1 MFLAFNN
8 EIEWNGKYII
18 DIDELLNLPFPEII
32 KENKEDPLVCNDLI
46 KIETT
51 LSTNVLNTPSIQ
63 QLEKREYKG
72 LV

>member
-46 KIETT
+46 TIETT